1 MCLLV
6 AELTGLKLPSAI
18 GFPHV
23 LEDSSIT
30 VIAQAVTFF
39 VLFKK
44 QEKVIVWCG
53 LAWYIKIDI

>member
-30 VIAQAVTFF
+30 VIAQTVTFF

-44 QEKVIVWCG
+44 QEKVIV
-53 LAWYIKIDI
+53 